1 MKRILTF
8 ISGFALF
15 GLLAMSAFSAEASLY
30 NASRQDAQQADAPAG
45 TYWDDSRQGWFWY
58 KDPAIQQPQKKEAP
72 KTVKKRK
79 TIYEMTSVKEIR
91 QEVQR
96 LMDKAIMNPTEANM
110 KEFLKANQYVMN
122 KGSTFSDEWRRT
134 VWKNPDLDY
143 SLRRP
148 VNSTAI
154 NSYNL
159 QQTALQN
166 NNIANLSQKYG
177 LFFFFRSN
185 CPYCHALSPT
195 LRYFQQHYG
204 MEIFPI
210 SLDGGGLPE
219 FPNPHMDNGMA
230 AKLNITTV
238 PAVYLGDKQD
248 RSLAP
253 ISFGVISLS
262 ELVERIYTLTQT
274 TPGSSY

>member
-1 MKRILTF
+1 MKKKQFILPFLAIF
-8 ISGFALF
+8 IV
-15 GLLAMSAFSAEASLY
+15 LLNLPYVQAALY
-30 NASRQDAQQADAPAG
+30 NGSGQDAQQAYAPAG
-45 TYWDDSRQGWFWY
+45 SYWDESRQGWFWY
-58 KDPAIQQPQKKEAP
+58 KDPSIQQPQKKEAP
-72 KTVKKRK
+72 KAIKKTK

-91 QEVQR
+91 KEIQR

-110 KEFLKANQYVMN
+110 KEFLAANQYVMD
-122 KGSTFSDEWRRT
+122 KGSTFSDAWRRT

-166 NNIANLSQKYG
+166 NNVSNLSQKYG

-185 CPYCHALSPT
+185 CPYCHALAPT
-195 LRYFQQHYG
+195 LRYFQRRYG

-210 SLDGGGLPE
+210 SIDGGGLPE
-219 FPNPHMDNGMA
+219 FPNPHLDNGMA

-238 PAVYLGDKQD
+238 PAIYLGDKED

-253 ISFGVISLS
+253 ISFGVISLN